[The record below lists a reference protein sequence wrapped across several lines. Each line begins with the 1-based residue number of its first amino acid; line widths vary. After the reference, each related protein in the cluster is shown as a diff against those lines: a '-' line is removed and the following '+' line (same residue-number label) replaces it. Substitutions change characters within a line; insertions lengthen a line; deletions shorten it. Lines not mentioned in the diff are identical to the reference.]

1 MKTSDRSLDDA
12 VERLVGGRGGD
23 PFSTLGP
30 HSSSEPDA
38 VIVRVFQPQARRVEI
53 VADHHATVMTRRH
66 QAGLF
71 ELVLR
76 RPGGLEG
83 FDYRVQVTT
92 EAGESYVYDDP
103 YRYGR
108 ILTDFDLHLLGEGKH
123 YRAFE
128 KLGAHRR
135 QVGHAIGVHFA
146 VWAPN
151 AERVSVVGDFNGW
164 DARVHP
170 MRRLLP
176 NGIWEIFLPD
186 IRDGEKYKFDVL
198 GHDGSARQKID
209 PYGVFF
215 EGPPA
220 SASIVWQLDQYE
232 WQDSTW
238 METRAGQI
246 AWLDRPM
253 SVYEVHLGSWRR
265 VPDEGNRSL
274 TYRELAGTLVPYV
287 KEMGY
292 THVEL
297 LPVMEHPFIGSW
309 GYQVIGFFAPTSRLG
324 SPDDFKYF
332 VDECHRAGIGVLL
345 DWVPGHFPADAHA
358 LARFDGTAL
367 YEHADPRQGV
377 HPDWGTLV
385 FNYGRHEVRN
395 FLIGSALFWL
405 EQYHVDGLRVDA
417 VASMLHLD
425 YSREAGQWVPN
436 RFGGRENLEAVD
448 FLRELNALAHGE
460 SPGAVIVAEE
470 STSWPA
476 VTRPAHLGGLG
487 FTYKWN
493 MGWMH
498 DMLDYLRQDPVFRK
512 WAHTNITFSM
522 MYAYSENFILPLSHD
537 EVVHGKGSLIE
548 KMAGDLWQR
557 AATLR
562 ALYGFMA
569 GHPGKKLLFMG
580 GEFGQRREWNHDTSL
595 DWHLLDD
602 ERHAGI
608 QRFVRDL
615 NHTYTTEPSVYERDY
630 EPGGFLW
637 IDCHDADH
645 SVVSFLRRG
654 KNPDDFTVWV
664 LNFTPVP
671 RAAYRI
677 GVPRAG
683 RYVEL
688 LNSDSTYYGGSGLG
702 NGGEVRTEAV
712 ENHGY
717 AQSLSLQLPPLS
729 CLLLKPG
736 D

>member
-1 MKTSDRSLDDA
+1 MKTSDRSLDEA
-12 VERLVGGRGGD
+12 VGRLVGGRGGD

-66 QAGLF
+66 QGGLF

-135 QVGHAIGVHFA
+135 QVGHAVGVHFA

-151 AERVSVVGDFNGW
+151 AERVSVIGDFNGW
-164 DARVHP
+164 DARLNP

-232 WQDSTW
+232 WQDSAW

-253 SVYEVHLGSWRR
+253 SIYEVHLGSWRR
-265 VPDEGNRSL
+265 VPDEMNRSL

-287 KEMGY
+287 KDLGY

-377 HPDWGTLV
+377 HPTGHARLQLRSPRGAELPHRQRALLARAIPRGRAARGCRGVDALSRLLTRGRAVGAESHRRPRESRGGRLPPRV
-385 FNYGRHEVRN
+385 ERSRARRVPGCRDRGRGVHVVAGRHQTGAPRRP
-395 FLIGSALFWL
+395 G
-405 EQYHVDGLRVDA
+405 
-417 VASMLHLD
+417 LHLQV
-425 YSREAGQWVPN
+425 E
-436 RFGGRENLEAVD
+436 
-448 FLRELNALAHGE
+448 H
-460 SPGAVIVAEE
+460 
-470 STSWPA
+470 
-476 VTRPAHLGGLG
+476 
-487 FTYKWN
+487 
-493 MGWMH
+493 GWMH
-498 DMLDYLRQDPVFRK
+498 DMLDYLRKDPVFRK

-537 EVVHGKGSLIE
+537 EVVHGKGSLFE

-595 DWHLLDD
+595 DWHLVDD

-615 NHTYTTEPSVYERDY
+615 NHTYTTEPSMYERDY

-637 IDCHDADH
+637 IHCHDADH

-654 KNPDDFTVWV
+654 KNPEDVTVWV

>member
-1 MKTSDRSLDDA
+1 MKTSDRSLDEA

-66 QAGLF
+66 QGGLF

-92 EAGESYVYDDP
+92 EAGESYVYDNP

-135 QVGHAIGVHFA
+135 QVGHAVGVHFA

-151 AERVSVVGDFNGW
+151 GERVSVVGDFNGW

-232 WQDSTW
+232 WQDSAW
-238 METRAGQI
+238 METRAAQI
-246 AWLDRPM
+246 AWLNRPM

-265 VPDEGNRSL
+265 VPDQGNRSL
-274 TYRELAGTLVPYV
+274 TYPELAGTLIPYV

-324 SPDDFKYF
+324 SPDDFKYL

-345 DWVPGHFPADAHA
+345 DWVPGHFPLGRSRAGPFRRHCA
-358 LARFDGTAL
+358 LRHD
-367 YEHADPRQGV
+367 DPRQGV

-405 EQYHVDGLRVDA
+405 EQYHVDGLRVIPVRRCSISTLTRGGA
-417 VASMLHLD
+417 VGAESFRRARECRGGRLPPGVERPRARRIPGCRDCGRGVHVVAGRHQTGAPRRPGLHLQV
-425 YSREAGQWVPN
+425 EHG
-436 RFGGRENLEAVD
+436 VD
-448 FLRELNALAHGE
+448 A
-460 SPGAVIVAEE
+460 
-470 STSWPA
+470 
-476 VTRPAHLGGLG
+476 
-487 FTYKWN
+487 
-493 MGWMH
+493 
-498 DMLDYLRQDPVFRK
+498 
-512 WAHTNITFSM
+512 
-522 MYAYSENFILPLSHD
+522 
-537 EVVHGKGSLIE
+537 
-548 KMAGDLWQR
+548 
-557 AATLR
+557 
-562 ALYGFMA
+562 
-569 GHPGKKLLFMG
+569 
-580 GEFGQRREWNHDTSL
+580 
-595 DWHLLDD
+595 
-602 ERHAGI
+602 RHARLPAEGI
-608 QRFVRDL
+608 PCSASGR
-615 NHTYTTEPSVYERDY
+615 
-630 EPGGFLW
+630 
-637 IDCHDADH
+637 
-645 SVVSFLRRG
+645 
-654 KNPDDFTVWV
+654 
-664 LNFTPVP
+664 TPTS
-671 RAAYRI
+671 RSR
-677 GVPRAG
+677 
-683 RYVEL
+683 
-688 LNSDSTYYGGSGLG
+688 
-702 NGGEVRTEAV
+702 
-712 ENHGY
+712 
-717 AQSLSLQLPPLS
+717 
-729 CLLLKPG
+729 
-736 D
+736 